1 MSEIR
6 DNTYPLTAAQ
16 SGMWFAQFLDPTNP
30 SLRVAEC
37 LEIHGPIDPV
47 LFKGSSAPV
56 EQPLPRRT
64 STPAATAGQSPP
76 RPPSPSPCPGPPG
89 SARTPAPPPRK
100 KAREDAPS

>member
-1 MSEIR
+1 MSEIQ

-30 SLRVAEC
+30 SFWVAEC
-37 LEIHGPIDPV
+37 LEIHGPMDPV
-47 LFKGSSAPV
+47 LFKGSRAPV

-64 STPAATAGQSPP
+64 SRARRHRRPVPAAAAIPVTVP
-76 RPPSPSPCPGPPG
+76 R
-89 SARTPAPPPRK
+89 SARISPHASTALRK

>member
-1 MSEIR
+1 MDRPLSSAGDPLNGEWKMSEIL

-30 SLRVAEC
+30 SFWVAEC
-37 LEIHGPIDPV
+37 LEIHGPIDLV

-56 EQPLPRRT
+56 ERPLPRRT
-64 STPAATAGQSPP
+64 SPHASTAP
-76 RPPSPSPCPGPPG
+76 RE
-89 SARTPAPPPRK
+89 

>member
-1 MSEIR
+1 MSEIL

-16 SGMWFAQFLDPTNP
+16 SGMWFAQFLDPTDP
-30 SLRVAEC
+30 SFWVAEC
-37 LEIHGPIDPV
+37 LEIHGPIAPV

-64 STPAATAGQSPP
+64 STPVSTA
-76 RPPSPSPCPGPPG
+76 
-89 SARTPAPPPRK
+89 PRK